1 MMNHNDFPKMT
12 DQFDARVRATLDNLP
27 ERRQNVR
34 RVPLKRV
41 LSIGIAAAL
50 CIGGTAF
57 AVNADSLF
65 PLLFPNGG
73 DAKLAPFVSTL
84 ASGAA
89 TDENDKY
96 RMTVE
101 SVLFDEAAGT
111 GIVSLHMENKAGDG
125 IMPFSL
131 RRFANYSE
139 GDAFDNIV
147 WKDFINCSGEKDG
160 DYDFNVIYG
169 ESGSC
174 DVSFYLNKSR
184 STENDYYLEGAFVPI
199 ADYKHSEP
207 LRLEVVEVGKYM
219 TGSEGDDR
227 LTPALAVTL
236 PEFQKMP
243 HYKSKN
249 GDITLSP
256 IGLRIQNA
264 DRYRKDDNSIILR
277 MKDNSELVI
286 LDDANNID
294 QILHASEGSSGK
306 VGADGTEIYDTEIG
320 VLARTFE
327 MENVSAIVIN
337 GTEYPLAP

>member
-27 ERRQNVR
+27 ERQQTVR
-34 RVPLKRV
+34 RFPLKRII
-41 LSIGIAAAL
+41 SIGIAAAL

-57 AVNADSLF
+57 AVNTENWF

-73 DAKLAPFVSTL
+73 DADLASFVSQPEP
-84 ASGAA
+84 GAA
-89 TDENDKY
+89 TDENDRY
-96 RMTVE
+96 RMTVD
-101 SVLFDEAAGT
+101 SVLFDESAGV
-111 GIVSLHMENKAGDG
+111 GIISVHMENKAGDG
-125 IMPFSL
+125 VMPFSL
-131 RRFANYSE
+131 RRFANYAE
-139 GDAFDNIV
+139 GEAFDNIV

-160 DYDFNVIYG
+160 DYDFNVMYG

-184 STENDYYLEGAFVPI
+184 STENDYYLEGAFVPV
-199 ADYKHSEP
+199 ADYQHGEP
-207 LRLEVVEVGKYM
+207 LRLEAVEVGEYM
-219 TGSEGDDR
+219 TDSKEVSQ

-243 HYKSKN
+243 HYKSEN
-249 GDITLSP
+249 GDIMLSP

-264 DRYRKDDNSIILR
+264 DKYSMEDNSVIIR

-286 LDDANNID
+286 LDDANHID
-294 QILHASEGSSGK
+294 QILHASKGSSGK
-306 VGADGTEIYDTEIG
+306 VGVDGTEVYDTEIG

-337 GTEYPLAP
+337 GKEYPLAP